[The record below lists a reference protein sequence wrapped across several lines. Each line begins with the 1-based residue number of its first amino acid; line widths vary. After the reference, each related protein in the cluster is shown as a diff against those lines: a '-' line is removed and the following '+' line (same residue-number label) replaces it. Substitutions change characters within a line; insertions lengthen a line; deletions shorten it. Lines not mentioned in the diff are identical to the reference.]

1 MKLTV
6 ITLLLLCL
14 STSLMAKEY
23 SKEDFQ
29 KLMKSYLSAL
39 QQKDE
44 KVLSRIMSER
54 LLKKF
59 KDNGQMKQVFIAQ
72 KEKSVGKFDLTFKK
86 ALVENDLYMVN
97 IKNPEDKEY
106 GEYWYLVKEVKG
118 KLILDEMQ
126 NLK

>member
-1 MKLTV
+1 MKYS
-6 ITLLLLCL
+6 IAIFLLLSL
-14 STSLMAKEY
+14 STSLLAKDY
-23 SKEDFQ
+23 AKADFQ

-44 KVLSRIMSER
+44 KALSEIMSSK

-59 KDNGQMKQVFIAQ
+59 KENGQLKQVFYAQ
-72 KEKSVGKFDLTFKK
+72 KEKSVGKFDVTYQK
-86 ALVENDLYMVN
+86 ALVNKNLYMVN

-106 GEYWYLVKEVKG
+106 GEYWYLVKEEKG

-126 NLK
+126 SLK